1 MKHLFL
7 SLIAMTVLPV
17 AAQDVVTTGAEAVPV
32 AVSMPQAPALKFGYL
47 SYNQAFEA
55 MPDYAIAQ
63 QNMRELKVKYE
74 AEMTRVEKEFNEKY
88 EDFLE
93 GQRDFPPS
101 ILRKRQ
107 MELQELMTK
116 NVMFKEESRKLLEQA
131 REDVYAPLHDK
142 LAQVLTELA
151 EANGLA
157 FILNTDDH
165 ACPYLNPAM
174 GIDLNEAVRQRL
186 QPWPPC

>member
-116 NVMFKEESRKLLEQA
+116 NVKFKEESRRLLEQA
-131 REDVYAPLHDK
+131 QQDVYAPLHEK
-142 LAQVLTELA
+142 LSALLKSIA
-151 EANGLA
+151 ESNGLA
-157 FILNTDDH
+157 FILNTDNY
-165 ACPYLNPAM
+165 ACPYLNPAL
-174 GIDLNEAVRQRL
+174 GIDLNDLVQEQLQR
-186 QPWPPC
+186 

>member
-32 AVSMPQAPALKFGYL
+32 AVSMPQAPALKFGHL

-186 QPWPPC
+186 QP